1 MKKNLFVIGLILILA
16 LLGGC
21 DRREKLYI
29 LNWYDYVSEDL
40 VKEFEKEYGVKVVVD
55 PVTSN
60 ESMYNK
66 IETRAGK
73 YDIVVPSEYMVERMY
88 RDGMLLELDLSKIPN
103 YDVNKV
109 DEKLQEL
116 RDTHFEEQQKYAVP
130 YFWGTLAIMYNAA
143 KPGVKELVEEHEW
156 AVFFDR
162 DIIPAGVKI
171 GMYDSSRDAI
181 ATALF
186 YLDRSSNPESVDDLK
201 DAEDLLVNFKYDFWG
216 TDNIKE
222 VIMTGNLDIALV
234 YSGDYFDTIFY
245 AQETGGEITFGMHVP
260 TGRNNVWFDNLAI
273 PVTATKVDLAHEFIN
288 FILEHDN
295 AVENAAYVG
304 YCPTYQDVYESL
316 IEDEELKEIVLHPG
330 FHPGN
335 IENAEVYLLLDREI
349 AMKMDDILTKARSK

>member
-1 MKKNLFVIGLILILA
+1 M
-16 LLGGC
+16 
-21 DRREKLYI
+21 
-29 LNWYDYVSEDL
+29 
-40 VKEFEKEYGVKVVVD
+40 
-55 PVTSN
+55 
-60 ESMYNK
+60 
-66 IETRAGK
+66 
-73 YDIVVPSEYMVERMY
+73 
-88 RDGMLLELDLSKIPN
+88 
-103 YDVNKV
+103 
-109 DEKLQEL
+109 
-116 RDTHFEEQQKYAVP
+116 
-130 YFWGTLAIMYNAA
+130 
-143 KPGVKELVEEHEW
+143 EEHEW

-181 ATALF
+181 ATAFF

>member
-109 DEKLQEL
+109 DEKLQKL
-116 RDTHFEEQQKYAVP
+116 RETHFEEQQKYAVP
-130 YFWGTLAIMYNAA
+130 YFWGTLAIMYNDA

-162 DIIPAGVKI
+162 DIIPRALRSACTIRVATLSQRRFSIWTGVPIRKA
-171 GMYDSSRDAI
+171 S
-181 ATALF
+181 
-186 YLDRSSNPESVDDLK
+186 
-201 DAEDLLVNFKYDFWG
+201 
-216 TDNIKE
+216 
-222 VIMTGNLDIALV
+222 MT
-234 YSGDYFDTIFY
+234 
-245 AQETGGEITFGMHVP
+245 
-260 TGRNNVWFDNLAI
+260 
-273 PVTATKVDLAHEFIN
+273 
-288 FILEHDN
+288 
-295 AVENAAYVG
+295 
-304 YCPTYQDVYESL
+304 
-316 IEDEELKEIVLHPG
+316 
-330 FHPGN
+330 
-335 IENAEVYLLLDREI
+335 
-349 AMKMDDILTKARSK
+349 